1 MQCPANTFGQFLYV
15 QLPGSDRI
23 LHLMDVLSVMGDTE
37 ADASPCYSCM
47 NEMGYNSHTYYRYRA
62 VG

>member
-23 LHLMDVLSVMGDTE
+23 LHLMDVLTVMGDTE
-37 ADASPCYSCM
+37 KTPCHSCIGDFGFEYSVKFKAVEAS
-47 NEMGYNSHTYYRYRA
+47 
-62 VG
+62 